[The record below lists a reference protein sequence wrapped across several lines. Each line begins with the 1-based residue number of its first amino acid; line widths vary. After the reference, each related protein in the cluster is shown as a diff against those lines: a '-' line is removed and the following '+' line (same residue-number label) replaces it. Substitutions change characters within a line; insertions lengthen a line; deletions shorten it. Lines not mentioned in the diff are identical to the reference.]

1 MVLAYGHVYTVRAGG
16 LVFVAPLAGPPAPHH
31 LHNRKE
37 TTDMTAP
44 RMTSIIIPALA
55 LLAVVA
61 LAAPQ
66 QLAVIAYKVA
76 LITIAGVAGYCLDR
90 ALFPYARPH
99 EYIGPL
105 RRLGP
110 TAQPRLWVPCVVAQL
125 RRAMIVAA
133 AMLAVG
139 LGL

>member
-1 MVLAYGHVYTVRAGG
+1 
-16 LVFVAPLAGPPAPHH
+16 
-31 LHNRKE
+31 
-37 TTDMTAP
+37 MTAP

-55 LLAVVA
+55 LLAVVGV
-61 LAAPQ
+61 LAPQ
-66 QLAVIAYKVA
+66 QLAVIAYKVT
-76 LITIAGVAGYCLDR
+76 LITIAGVAGYSLDR

-99 EYIGPL
+99 ESIGQM

-110 TAQPRLWVPCVVAQL
+110 SSPPWSWVPCAVAQL

>member
-1 MVLAYGHVYTVRAGG
+1 
-16 LVFVAPLAGPPAPHH
+16 
-31 LHNRKE
+31 
-37 TTDMTAP
+37 MTPP

-66 QLAVIAYKVA
+66 QLAVIAYKVS
-76 LITIAGVAGYCLDR
+76 LIAIAGVAGYCLDR

-99 EYIGPL
+99 EFIGQM

-110 TAQPRLWVPCVVAQL
+110 SSLPWLWVPCVATQL